1 MKKHALP
8 MLLALL
14 PCAAAGLEPSQVF
27 DKVSPSVWIVRT
39 FDANERP
46 MGQGS
51 AVVIGAGKLVTN
63 CHVLAKSKQ
72 VMVRRRNVM
81 YEAKLEHADAPRDLC
96 ILQVEGFGAPAVAMR
111 KVAEVKVGEKVFA
124 IGNPRGLEVTLSEG
138 LVSGLRGEWA
148 DGSHVVQ
155 TTAPIS
161 PGSSGGGLFDEE
173 GRLVGITTF
182 QRRDSQNLNF
192 ALPSDW
198 IGQVPER
205 SEAALA
211 KRNAPRQAA
220 AAAPGAPM
228 ANVPPGYPA
237 PGTVWLYRFTE
248 RGGYSR
254 RSTDVTVRADR
265 VDQDLIDESLFVGG
279 GGAEAPRRTIQTKD
293 SRFLHYKLG
302 GEAVFLEI
310 APYLVAVNDGKGPD
324 NVDAS
329 GYPISGQVFAGDTRL
344 NFTTR
349 VRPRDWEDVTV
360 PAGSYRALRYE
371 IDGDREASASG
382 FVRAGA
388 TTRFK
393 VNVWYAPD
401 VQRIVKVEHK
411 AWTNSATPYTD
422 DSVELLEYR
431 PPR

>member
-1 MKKHALP
+1 VFLAAVALP
-8 MLLALL
+8 AH
-14 PCAAAGLEPSQVF
+14 GLEPTQVF

-39 FDANERP
+39 FDGNERP
-46 MGQGS
+46 VGQGS
-51 AVVIGAGKLVTN
+51 AVVIGPGRLITN

-96 ILQVEGFGAPAVAMR
+96 MLQVEGFGAPAVEVR
-111 KVAEVKVGEKVFA
+111 RVSEVKVGEKVFA

-138 LVSGLRGEWA
+138 LISGLRGEWA

-161 PGSSGGGLFDEE
+161 PGSSGGGLFDAE

-182 QRRDSQNLNF
+182 QRRDSQNINF
-192 ALPSDW
+192 ALPADW
-198 IGQVPER
+198 IALVPER

-211 KRNAPRQAA
+211 KRKQPSQAA
-220 AAAPGAPM
+220 AAPPGTPM

-237 PGTVWLYRFTE
+237 PGTVWVYRFTE

-254 RSTDVTVRADR
+254 RSFDVTVRADR
-265 VDQDLIDESLFVGG
+265 VDRDLIDESLFIA
-279 GGAEAPRRTIQTKD
+279 GGASDATRRTVQTKEA
-293 SRFLHYKLG
+293 RILAYPLG
-302 GEAVFLEI
+302 GETMLLDA
-310 APYLVAVNDGKGPD
+310 APYLVAANDGKGPEGSFSF
-324 NVDAS
+324 S
-329 GYPISGQVFAGDTRL
+329 GYPMGGSAMSNRDARAGYGTK
-344 NFTTR
+344 

-371 IDGDREASASG
+371 IDGTREHSAG
-382 FVRAGA
+382 GVLFIPPGTV
-388 TTRFK
+388 TRFK
-393 VNVWYAPD
+393 INVWYSPD
-401 VQRIVKVEHK
+401 IQRVVKVEHK

-422 DSVELLEYR
+422 DSMELLEYR

>member
-1 MKKHALP
+1 MKPNPALLLAAAAAALP
-8 MLLALL
+8 AH
-14 PCAAAGLEPSQVF
+14 GLEPSQVF

-39 FDANERP
+39 FDGNERP
-46 MGQGS
+46 VGQGS
-51 AVVIGAGKLVTN
+51 AVVIGPGKVVTN

-81 YEAKLEHADAPRDLC
+81 YEAKLEHADTPRDLC
-96 ILQVEGFGAPAVAMR
+96 ILQIEGFSAPAVEIRAITD
-111 KVAEVKVGEKVFA
+111 VKVGEKVFA
-124 IGNPRGLEVTLSEG
+124 VGNPRGYEVTLSEG
-138 LVSGLRGEWA
+138 LISGLRGEWK
-148 DGSHVVQ
+148 DGSHVIQ
-155 TTAPIS
+155 TKAPFS
-161 PGSSGGGLFDEE
+161 PGSSGGGLFDAE
-173 GRLVGITTF
+173 GRLVGITTLIRVDA
-182 QRRDSQNLNF
+182 QSINF
-192 ALPSDW
+192 AFPASW
-198 IGQVPER
+198 IAQVPER

-211 KRNAPRQAA
+211 RRKQPQQSAGIAGTPA
-220 AAAPGAPM
+220 

-254 RSTDVTVRADR
+254 RSTDITVRADR
-265 VDQDLIDESLFVGG
+265 VDSDLIDESVFVVGG
-279 GGAEAPRRTIQTKD
+279 GGEATRRTIQTKEA
-293 SRFLHYKLG
+293 RFLHYKLG
-302 GEAVFLEI
+302 GEALFLEV
-310 APYLVAVNDGKGPD
+310 APYLVAANDGKAPD
-324 NVDAS
+324 NVSAS
-329 GYPISGQVFAGDTRL
+329 GYPLSGQVFGGDTRL

-371 IDGDREASASG
+371 IDGDREASGSG

-401 VQRIVKVEHK
+401 IQRIVKVEHK
-411 AWTNSATPYTD
+411 AWTNSAMPYTD